1 MFARLLGVC
10 KARPRINLE
19 EAVGKYKF
27 SVVPRS
33 LFAPDCAMLHCLM
46 NILDKLP
53 GNDETLTSTISKNEC
68 KAEGSIKTV
77 FIADAMTEVQTV
89 AKPKNIRLCS
99 DLAQSFTDR
108 ILIEDTQ

>member
-1 MFARLLGVC
+1 
-10 KARPRINLE
+10 
-19 EAVGKYKF
+19 
-27 SVVPRS
+27 
-33 LFAPDCAMLHCLM
+33 MLHCSM
-46 NILDKLP
+46 NSISINILEKLP
-53 GNDETLTSTISKNEC
+53 GNDETLTSTISKNEG

-77 FIADAMTEVQTV
+77 FIVDAMTEVLTF